1 LSAGTSGASTTST
14 AAPPELRR
22 LGAAVALFACSVAL
36 FLVSPLGHHW
46 PFVDLTIYRSA
57 GQAVIDGAHLYDLRF
72 FEGLPFT
79 YPPVSGLALA
89 PLAMMPNAMARG
101 LITAISISLLP
112 LTLRWA
118 LELAPVSSW
127 VARDRRMPL
136 ALAAAAAALWLE
148 PTWTALRYGQIDL
161 VIAALVLFDLSRPDQ
176 ARAKGVGIGLATG
189 LKLTP
194 AIFVVYLLVTRRYR
208 AAAVSLGVFA
218 GTLAAGFA
226 AMPRA
231 AAQFWSGA
239 FADPGRVG
247 RIENAA
253 NQTLRGA
260 LARLLHTLDV
270 QAVWLPTAA
279 VVGVV
284 GLALAAGAGRRG
296 DDAAGFCFC
305 ALTGLLIS
313 PVSWSHHW
321 VLAVPMLLL
330 YGVRARHGRL
340 FAGLAVTAACAAIGF
355 SQVIWWVPIGQHRH
369 AELHLAGA
377 QLLFANAYVL
387 IALLALAWPLKLIR
401 RGASRD
407 RRLEGWEREPGL
419 GLSGIS

>member
-1 LSAGTSGASTTST
+1 LSSETSGAST
-14 AAPPELRR
+14 ADRPELRR
-22 LGAAVALFACSVAL
+22 LGAAAGLFTCSLTL
-36 FLVSPLGHHW
+36 FLLSPLGHHW

-57 GQAVIDGAHLYDLRF
+57 GQAVIDGSHLYDLRF
-72 FEGLPFT
+72 FERLPFT

-89 PLAMMPNAMARG
+89 PLAMVPDAMARG
-101 LITAISISLLP
+101 LMTAISISLLP

-118 LELAPVSSW
+118 LELPPAASW

-148 PTWTALRYGQIDL
+148 PTWTALRYGQIDM
-161 VIAALVLFDLSRPDQ
+161 VIAALVLFDLSRPAH
-176 ARAKGVGIGLATG
+176 ARAKGIGIGVATG

-208 AAAVSLGVFA
+208 AAAVSLGVVA
-218 GTLAAGFA
+218 GTVAAGFA
-226 AMPRA
+226 AMPQD

-260 LARLLHTLDV
+260 FARLMHTLDV

-279 VVGVV
+279 VVGIV
-284 GLALAAGAGRRG
+284 GLTVAARAGRRR

-313 PVSWSHHW
+313 PVSCLTTGCWPCRYCCYTGS
-321 VLAVPMLLL
+321 
-330 YGVRARHGRL
+330 
-340 FAGLAVTAACAAIGF
+340 GLATAD
-355 SQVIWWVPIGQHRH
+355 R
-369 AELHLAGA
+369 
-377 QLLFANAYVL
+377 
-387 IALLALAWPLKLIR
+387 
-401 RGASRD
+401 SRVW
-407 RRLEGWEREPGL
+407 R
-419 GLSGIS
+419 